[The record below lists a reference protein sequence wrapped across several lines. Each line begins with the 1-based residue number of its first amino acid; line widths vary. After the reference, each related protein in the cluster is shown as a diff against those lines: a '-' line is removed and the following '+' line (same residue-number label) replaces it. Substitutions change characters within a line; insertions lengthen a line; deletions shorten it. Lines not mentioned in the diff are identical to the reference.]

1 MLTELRIRN
10 FAIIEQL
17 TLPLA
22 RGFNVLT
29 GETGAGKSIIVGA
42 LGFLLGERT
51 STDVVRTGADRAVVE
66 GTFDVADR
74 PELVTL
80 LDERGI
86 DVEEQTVVLKREVA
100 AAGRARAWVNGTPVT
115 AAVLSEIGR
124 LLVNVHGQHEA
135 QTLLDPDA
143 QRVILDAFAGATVQ
157 ASAVR
162 SAHVSLAATRAEI
175 ADLSRRK
182 ADAERRADYLRHVVR
197 EIEDAK
203 LAEGEDVRLEEE
215 ARRLEHAEELR
226 SLAQGAYEA
235 IEGDDE
241 SVLSRLGQMQRA
253 LASILRIDPARA
265 RLQELYDA
273 GFYAF
278 EELARELEEYEGSID
293 LDPARLEEV
302 RRRRDLVFRLVKKYG
317 GSVADVIQTGAT
329 SRGELD
335 LVDSAGLDLRA
346 LESRERAAA
355 DQLRTAA
362 ADLTAL
368 RSAAASQLARAVD
381 EVLPSLGM
389 PDGHFAAIL
398 QPVHEIGSNG
408 AETVEFRVA
417 LNVGHDAR
425 PLSRVAS
432 GGELSRVMLALKTI
446 LARLDAVPT
455 LIFDEVDAGI
465 GGKVGL
471 QIGDTMRR
479 VAAHHQVF
487 AITHLPQIAARAHHH
502 ILVAKGAR
510 GGVTTAD
517 VTVMESDRRV
527 TEIARMLGGD
537 PESEISRAHA
547 AELLETASADHA
559 AALAEAVPTPRDG
572 AKPRRGRKAV
582 AQNEAADVGRSPAR

>member
-80 LDERGI
+80 LDDRGI
-86 DVEEQTVVLKREVA
+86 DVEERTAVLKREVA

-143 QRVILDAFAGATVQ
+143 QRGILDAFAGATGQ
-157 ASAVR
+157 AAAVR
-162 SAHVSLAATRAEI
+162 GAHNALAAARAEI
-175 ADLSRRK
+175 ADLTRRK

-197 EIEDAK
+197 EIEEAK
-203 LAEGEDVRLEEE
+203 LTEGEDVRLEEE

-226 SLAQGAYEA
+226 SLAQGAYAA

-265 RLQELYDA
+265 RLQELHDA

-278 EELARELEEYEGSID
+278 EELARELAEYEGSID

-302 RRRRDLVFRLVKKYG
+302 RRRRDLVYRLVKKYG
-317 GSVADVIQTGAT
+317 GSVADVTQTGVT
-329 SRGELD
+329 SRSELD

-346 LESRERAAA
+346 LEARE
-355 DQLRTAA
+355 RTAA
-362 ADLTAL
+362 EQLRSAATELTA
-368 RSAAASQLARAVD
+368 RRAAAASQLATAVD
-381 EVLPSLGM
+381 NVLPSLGM
-389 PDGHFAAIL
+389 PDGHFAANL
-398 QPVHEIGSNG
+398 MPLAEIGQNG
-408 AETVEFRVA
+408 AEAVEFRVA

-517 VTVMESDRRV
+517 VAVLESDRRV

-547 AELLETASADHA
+547 AELLETASADRA
-559 AALAEAVPTPRDG
+559 AALADAPPPQRDG
-572 AKPRRGRKAV
+572 AKPRRGRKDA
-582 AQNEAADVGRSPAR
+582 ARNEAADASRPPAR

>member
-1 MLTELRIRN
+1 LLTELRIRN

-86 DVEEQTVVLKREVA
+86 DVEEQTAVLKREVA

-143 QRVILDAFAGATVQ
+143 QRGILDAFAGAASQ
-157 ASAVR
+157 AAAVR
-162 SAHVSLAATRAEI
+162 TAHASLASTRAEI
-175 ADLSRRK
+175 AALTRRK
-182 ADAERRADYLRHVVR
+182 SDAERRADYLRHVVR
-197 EIEDAK
+197 EIEEAR
-203 LAEGEDVRLEEE
+203 LAEGDDVRLEEE

-226 SLAQGAYEA
+226 SLAQGAYAA

-302 RRRRDLVFRLVKKYG
+302 RRRRDLIFRLVKKYG
-317 GSVADVIQTGAT
+317 GSVADVIRTGVT

-346 LESRERAAA
+346 LESHERAAA
-355 DQLRTAA
+355 EQLRIAATELSALRTAA
-362 ADLTAL
+362 AS
-368 RSAAASQLARAVD
+368 RLARAVD
-381 EVLPSLGM
+381 EVLPFLGM
-389 PDGHFAAIL
+389 PDGHFAATL
-398 QPVHEIGSNG
+398 MPSSETGPNG
-408 AETVEFRVA
+408 AETVEFRVT

-517 VTVMESDRRV
+517 VAVLESDRRV
-527 TEIARMLGGD
+527 AEIARMLGGD

-547 AELLETASADHA
+547 AELLETASADEA
-559 AALAEAVPTPRDG
+559 AALADAAPPARDG
-572 AKPRRGRKAV
+572 AKARRGRKDA
-582 AQNEAADVGRSPAR
+582 ARNETPDASRPSSR